1 MKYKSENP
9 VLKSAKQQNAFTR
22 REVLRVGAGIAA
34 ASTPVWPLILVPSR
48 ARAADRLY
56 LATYGG
62 GYAEALDKAFMKP
75 FAQETG
81 IAVVLTGAADL
92 AKLKAEVMS
101 GSVEWD
107 MAELLPTEVLTA
119 AHEGLLQPIDY
130 GVVQVEELLYPQA
143 KQTYSV
149 SVFTYTG
156 GIAYD
161 QERQPKGKH
170 PLTWPE
176 FWDVKNFPG
185 RRSLRS
191 RPNDTLEIA
200 LLAAG
205 TDPKHVYPID
215 VDRAFKILDEIKPHI
230 HKWIDTAPESL
241 QVVQT
246 HEVDFSYTFNGRVFA
261 ANNAGAKLGYSIEQV
276 LIFLNSFCVPKG
288 AKNAANA
295 MKLLNYMMKPERQ
308 AAFCEIIAYP
318 PVTVKG
324 LELVS
329 DNIKKNWIP
338 DPKNVKNLT
347 VNSEWWGE
355 PGRFAEL
362 TARFKNWL
370 LT

>member
-1 MKYKSENP
+1 MIYEERP
-9 VLKSAKQQNAFTR
+9 VLKRAKKKKGFTR
-22 REVLRVGAGIAA
+22 REVLRTGAGIVA
-34 ASTPVWPLILVPSR
+34 ASTAAWPLILVPR
-48 ARAADRLY
+48 GTHAAGKLY

-62 GYAEALDKAFMKP
+62 AYADALDKAFMKP
-75 FAQETG
+75 FTQETG
-81 IAVVLTGAADL
+81 IEVIMTGAADL

-101 GSVEWD
+101 GDVEWD
-107 MAELLPTEVLTA
+107 IAELLPTEVLTA
-119 AHEGLLQPIDY
+119 THEGLLQPIDY
-130 GVVQVEELLYPQA
+130 SVIQVEELLYPQA

-156 GIAYD
+156 GIAFD
-161 QERQPKGKH
+161 QGSQPNGKH
-170 PLTWPE
+170 PTTWPE

-191 RPNDTLEIA
+191 RPNDTLELA

-205 TDPKHVYPID
+205 IDPKNIYPID
-215 VDRAFKILDEIKPHI
+215 VDRAFKSLDEIKTHI
-230 HKWIDTAPESL
+230 NKWVDTAPESL

-261 ANNAGAKLGYSIEQV
+261 ANNAGAKLGYSMEQV

-329 DNIKKNWIP
+329 DDIKKAWIP
-338 DPKNVKNLT
+338 DPKNPRNLA
-347 VNSEWWGE
+347 VSSEWWGE